1 MFGKLLKYEFK
12 SIGKW
17 YLILYAIAISLS
29 LVIGMWIRTLNENYL
44 ESTSSSN
51 TDVAFYI
58 FVFTLIAYVAVVVSI
73 AISTLFLIINRFRK
87 NIYGREGY
95 LTMTLPVNSHQ
106 ILLSKLTSAVIWNIL
121 AGVVAALSVFII
133 IALSSLQNLYGVS
146 YTLSTIMDLP
156 GATLFTFNSFVD
168 GIVGILLIYF
178 ATSIGQLFKDHR
190 VLMAFVAYFG
200 INMVVGLFT
209 TIFYLNQLE
218 ALGTAESFV
227 YLNPLTL
234 VLNILLGIGY
244 YFGTHYIMTK
254 KLNLQ

>member
-12 SIGKW
+12 AIGKW
-17 YLILYAIAISLS
+17 YLVLYAIAISLS
-29 LVIGMWIRTLNENYL
+29 LVIGMWIRTLSENYWD
-44 ESTSSSN
+44 SATPN
-51 TDVAFYI
+51 VAFYI
-58 FVFTLIAYVAVVVSI
+58 FFFTLIAYVAVVVSI

-95 LTMTLPVNSHQ
+95 LTMTLPVNNHQ

-121 AGVVAALSVFII
+121 AAVVATLSILII
-133 IALSSLQNLYGVS
+133 ISLSSLQDLYDFS

-156 GATLFTFNSFVD
+156 FVTLFTFNSFVE
-168 GIVGILLIYF
+168 GIVSILLIYF
-178 ATSIGQLFKDHR
+178 AISIGQLFKDHR

-200 INMVVGLFT
+200 INIVVSFFT

-218 ALGTAESFV
+218 NLGAVESFT
-227 YLNPLTL
+227 YLDPLTL